1 MTETLGSAPLNR
13 ETVQTKAS
21 FLIFPQKKSLGR
33 HTESRNYTFGNTIK
47 KLPKVPPGTA
57 NPILN
62 EAKIIYKM
70 NQWGEAPHTEKDGG
84 KFIFLNIRGVNVSAV
99 KIYENDDGP
108 KLCDIETN
116 PEYRQQGYAKELL
129 RQVAELYG
137 LKTFGIPEVS
147 RPMDTTLL
155 ATWSSVPKRPEL
167 PPSPLQNLTTM
178 SRSPLF
184 SLGKIKRPD
193 GTDKVDS
200 SPFCPVI
207 FHPASHF
214 SEDGLSLQKAVGS
227 VRNPYTRLGD

>member
-137 LKTFGIPEVS
+137 VEDVRHTGGF
-147 RPMDTTLL
+147 T
-155 ATWSSVPKRPEL
+155 
-167 PPSPLQNLTTM
+167 
-178 SRSPLF
+178 
-184 SLGKIKRPD
+184 PD
-193 GTDKVDS
+193 GYNFISHLVERPKEAGAAAITFTEFDDNE
-200 SPFCPVI
+200 PFSFI
-207 FHPASHF
+207 QSW
-214 SEDGLSLQKAVGS
+214 ENQKTRWDG
-227 VRNPYTRLGD
+227 